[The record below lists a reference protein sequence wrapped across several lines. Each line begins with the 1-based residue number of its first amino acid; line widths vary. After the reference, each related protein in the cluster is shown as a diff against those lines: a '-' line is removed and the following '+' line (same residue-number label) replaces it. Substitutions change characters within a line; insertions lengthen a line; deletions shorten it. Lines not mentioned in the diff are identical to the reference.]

1 MTLMS
6 KLKPLIFGT
15 LLIFVLPHLAHA
27 QSSKLTRAM
36 LWGSV
41 VADLGSTWSAPAG
54 YREGNP
60 LLGQNKVRQAA
71 VMLSLT
77 ALTDWSTTRME
88 RSSPAKLSKPAR
100 WIVIGVHLAAAG
112 WNLSQSRKSSFNG
125 R

>member
-1 MTLMS
+1 MA
-6 KLKPLIFGT
+6 KLKLPLFGMILF
-15 LLIFVLPHLAHA
+15 LLFPHNLHA
-27 QSSKLTRAM
+27 QSRIVSRAL

-41 VADLGSTWSAPAG
+41 AADLGSTWAAAPG
-54 YREGNP
+54 YKEGNP
-60 LLGQNKVRQAA
+60 LLGQNKARQAT

-88 RSSPAKLSKPAR
+88 RSAPAKLSKPAR

-112 WNLSQSRKSSFNG
+112 WNLSQSR

>member
-1 MTLMS
+1 MIS
-6 KLKPLIFGT
+6 KLKLPLFG
-15 LLIFVLPHLAHA
+15 IVLFLMFPHTVHA
-27 QSSKLTRAM
+27 QSPIVTRAL

-41 VADLGSTWSAPAG
+41 AADLGSTWTAAPG

-60 LLGQNKVRQAA
+60 LLGQNKTRQAA

-88 RSSPAKLSKPAR
+88 RSAPAKLSKPAR

-112 WNLSQSRKSSFNG
+112 WNLSRRN
-125 R
+125 